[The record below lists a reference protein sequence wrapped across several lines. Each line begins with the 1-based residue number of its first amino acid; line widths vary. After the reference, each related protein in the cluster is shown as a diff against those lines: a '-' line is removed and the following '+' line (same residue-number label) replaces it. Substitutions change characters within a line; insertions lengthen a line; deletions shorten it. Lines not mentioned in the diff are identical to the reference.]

1 METTQSVRC
10 PNCGNMAQRHYLIGS
25 EASHYACAGDQVTK
39 TECSVCD
46 YLMVMCSVSGNVIE
60 AYAPGRQV
68 ISNSGKF
75 PEVVHRETP
84 AFIEVG
90 MNRHHRLV
98 ASRKYQ
104 LTTVG

>member
-25 EASHYACAGDQVTK
+25 QASHYACAGDQVTK
-39 TECSVCD
+39 TECPGCD
-46 YLMVMCSVSGNVIE
+46 YLMVICSVSGNVIE

-68 ISNSGKF
+68 MANSDKF
-75 PEVVHRETP
+75 TEVVQGESP
-84 AFIEVG
+84 ALIEVG
-90 MNRHHRLV
+90 INRRNRLV

>member
-1 METTQSVRC
+1 MQTTQSVRC

-25 EASHYACAGDQVTK
+25 EVSHYACAGDQVTK

-46 YLMVMCSVSGNVIE
+46 YLMVICSVSGNVIE

-68 ISNSGKF
+68 MANSGKF
-75 PEVVHRETP
+75 TEVVNRESLAP
-84 AFIEVG
+84 IEVG
-90 MNRHHRLV
+90 MNRHPRLV
-98 ASRKYQ
+98 ASRTYQ